1 MNEDTAKPSNEGSGR
16 NTSKMR
22 EVDVRKVADSVI
34 REAYSI
40 RGFGDIRVLST
51 DPYVVDIS
59 RENNNSSSTSNASN
73 GSTTGS
79 GIIETESKAE
89 SNLDEIIA
97 RNYVQAPLKQ
107 QDEKSRN
114 ARKAKAA
121 AKARENA
128 DKNADKNKDE
138 GPEK

>member
-1 MNEDTAKPSNEGSGR
+1 MNEDTTKPSNEGSGR

-22 EVDVRKVADSVI
+22 EVDVRKVADSEI

-97 RNYVQAPLKQ
+97 GNYIQAPLKQ
-107 QDEKSRN
+107 QDEKSKN
-114 ARKAKAA
+114 TRKAKAA
-121 AKARENA
+121 VKARENA
-128 DKNADKNKDE
+128 DKNKDE
-138 GPEK
+138 GLEK

>member
-1 MNEDTAKPSNEGSGR
+1 MNEDTTKPSNEGSGR

-22 EVDVRKVADSVI
+22 EVDVRKVADSEI

-73 GSTTGS
+73 GS

-97 RNYVQAPLKQ
+97 GNYIQAPLKQ
-107 QDEKSRN
+107 QDEKSKN
-114 ARKAKAA
+114 TRKAKAA

-128 DKNADKNKDE
+128 DKNKDE
-138 GPEK
+138 GLEK

>member
-16 NTSKMR
+16 NISKMR
-22 EVDVRKVADSVI
+22 EVDVRKVADSELRAAFNI
-34 REAYSI
+34 K
-40 RGFGDIRVLST
+40 GFGDIQVLST

>member
-1 MNEDTAKPSNEGSGR
+1 MNEDTAKPSNEGSRR
-16 NTSKMR
+16 NTSGMR

-59 RENNNSSSTSNASN
+59 RENNSSNSTNNGSN
-73 GSTTGS
+73 GSSAGS
-79 GIIETESKAE
+79 TIVETENKAE

-97 RNYVQAPLKQ
+97 GNYIQAPLKQ
-107 QDEKSRN
+107 QDEKSKN
-114 ARKAKAA
+114 ARKAKAT

-128 DKNADKNKDE
+128 EKNKDDE
-138 GPEK
+138 GLDK